1 MRTTLLIAC
10 GNPLRRDDGVA
21 HEVLRIIART
31 PCRELRS
38 VQQLAPE
45 LAAEIA
51 GFGRVVFLDADVR
64 SLHPS
69 IEPVG
74 AVAPASPLTHAADPA
89 QIVALSRVLFGF
101 NGDAHV
107 CRIPARDFSPGEGLG
122 TDELQ
127 IMYEAAGEVERLL
140 SHDL

>member
-38 VQQLAPE
+38 VQQLVPE

-51 GFGRVVFLDADVR
+51 GFERVVFLDADVR
-64 SLHPS
+64 SMHPA
-69 IEPVG
+69 IEPVRTAMPG
-74 AVAPASPLTHAADPA
+74 SPLTHAANPA
-89 QIVALSRVLFGF
+89 EIVAISRSLFGF
-101 NGDAHV
+101 NGEALV
-107 CRIPARDFSPGEGLG
+107 CRIPARDFSPGESLAP
-122 TDELQ
+122 DQLQ
-127 IMYEAAGEVERLL
+127 TMYEAASELERLL
-140 SHDL
+140 EHDL